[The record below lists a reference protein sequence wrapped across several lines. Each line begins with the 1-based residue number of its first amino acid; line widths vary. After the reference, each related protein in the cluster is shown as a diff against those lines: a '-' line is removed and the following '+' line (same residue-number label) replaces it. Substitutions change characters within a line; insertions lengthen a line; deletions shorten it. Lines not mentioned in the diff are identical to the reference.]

1 MKTSLVFVGSSAA
14 SEMQHQLNGALLFDA
29 VVRKSGSVRHLPA
42 LVEEPLLARLHPLSG
57 LHLQLEVLHG
67 LVGLDVVLAQLPLV
81 VFQYHLD
88 GGGLREQQRDAGA
101 GLHTCGAD
109 GPGVIAE
116 GLLLVSIDQDQQL
129 PDWGDSHF
137 TVDHSFQRAHGAL
150 RVHAQTV
157 GCPIEHN
164 HGYIHDT

>member
-1 MKTSLVFVGSSAA
+1 MKTPVVFVGSSAA
-14 SEMQHQLNGALLFDA
+14 SEMHHQLNGALLCDA
-29 VVRKSGSVRHLPA
+29 PVRKSASVHHLPA

-67 LVGLDVVLAQLPLV
+67 LVGLDVVLAQLPV
-81 VFQYHLD
+81 EVFQYHLD
-88 GGGLREQQRDAGA
+88 GGGLREQQIDARA

-109 GPGVIAE
+109 GAGVIAE
-116 GLLLVSIDQDQQL
+116 GLLLVSNDQDQPL
-129 PDWGDSHF
+129 PDWGDPHF

-150 RVHAQTV
+150 RVRAQTV